1 MGKFEVYGKDAER
14 LYVQRNKT
22 LTEIGGLCGIS
33 LQTLSRWKQ
42 EGGWEEKKRA
52 YLSSPRGA
60 VEVIE
65 EVLLRKVEEI
75 RKIHAEDVTSG
86 QIDGLSKLV
95 SMIEKMRRESDPLG
109 QAIAV
114 FEEFSQFVKGREKDP
129 RKVGWLY
136 AQMQGFFDRIKE
148 G

>member
-1 MGKFEVYGKDAER
+1 MGKYEIYGKDAER
-14 LYVQRNKT
+14 LYVQRSKT
-22 LTEIGGLCGIS
+22 LTEIHELLHIS

-52 YLSSPRGA
+52 FLSSPRGA
-60 VEVIE
+60 VEVME
-65 EVLLRKVEEI
+65 EALLRKIEEI
-75 RKIHAEDVTSG
+75 RKIHADDITPG

-95 SMIEKMRRESDPLG
+95 SMIQKMRRESDPLG

-114 FEEFSQFVKGREKDP
+114 FDEFSKFVKGKEKDR
-129 RKVGWLY
+129 RKLDWLY
-136 AQMQGFFDRIKE
+136 TQMQEFFEQLKE